1 MNITH
6 AVDEKVVGEAMEAI
20 FARQNELM
28 EKYHKIEK
36 RSGLLQ
42 TESVPVNLDD
52 KKGQARIKDF
62 AWRVTEELGEALD
75 SKDDVLHFKE
85 ELIDGLHFLTELSI
99 LAGES
104 PNTLTKESIDVF
116 GYEMTNQELSNL
128 DHLEVIADI
137 SKFAY
142 GNLAFDS
149 VVVKFIENLG
159 MMCNCLKNKPWKQ
172 SNMIT
177 DKKAFKKQLAKVWVS
192 YIAILTN
199 VLSTEEIVN
208 IYLKKSQVNKFRQRS
223 NY

>member
-6 AVDEKVVGEAMEAI
+6 AVSEEVTGDKLKAI
-20 FARQNELM
+20 FARQMELI
-28 EKYHKIEK
+28 EKYHDIEE
-36 RSGLLQ
+36 RNGLLQ
-42 TESVPVNLDD
+42 TKDCPVNLND

-75 SKDDVLHFKE
+75 SRHDDLHFKE

-99 LAGES
+99 LAGENPS
-104 PNTLTKESIDVF
+104 TLVKESIDVF
-116 GYEMTNQELSNL
+116 EYEIIDQELSSL
-128 DHLEVIADI
+128 DHLEVIANV
-137 SKFAY
+137 SKFVY
-142 GNLAFDS
+142 GNLSFDS

-177 DKKAFKKQLAKVWVS
+177 DKRAFKKQLAKVWVS
-192 YIAILTN
+192 YVAILTN
-199 VLSTEEIVN
+199 VLTTEEIVKV
-208 IYLKKSQVNKFRQRS
+208 YFRKSQVNKFRQRS